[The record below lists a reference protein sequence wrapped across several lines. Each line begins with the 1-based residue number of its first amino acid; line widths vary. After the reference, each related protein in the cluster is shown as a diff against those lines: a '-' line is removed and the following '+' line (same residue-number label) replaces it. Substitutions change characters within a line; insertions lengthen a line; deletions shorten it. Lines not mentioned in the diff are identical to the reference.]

1 MTVTNSPPPP
11 PPQTCNI
18 TNEQQPKKK
27 QELKSRVQLVSQ
39 CNGVTSATEK
49 SISSMGADEWEL
61 VNDDGFIYKRRKR
74 KADVSSAA
82 TLTKT
87 QEPVLSEKTQPL
99 DGEALSRQKKMAMLL
114 AQKEMYAAETADWER
129 ILKKQ
134 EDPVASTPIF
144 QSPTSPEQ
152 VSVPSV
158 EPEQVSVHSVE
169 PEQVSVHSVEPEQ
182 VSVHNVEPEQASV
195 HSVDDATTND
205 SLQIL
210 QLQVEAYEGFVE
222 QLKRVRDQG
231 ESLCKKLEMGVEA
244 GRIHVEHDMFKEVVK
259 FTPRTIIHSLTS
271 DPAVLLPLPVADLPE
286 KTLLGRLLANDGDD
300 GSHVQKD
307 R

>member
-1 MTVTNSPPPP
+1 
-11 PPQTCNI
+11 
-18 TNEQQPKKK
+18 
-27 QELKSRVQLVSQ
+27 
-39 CNGVTSATEK
+39 
-49 SISSMGADEWEL
+49 MGADEWEL

-82 TLTKT
+82 TITKT

-114 AQKEMYAAETADWER
+114 AQKDMYAAETADWER
-129 ILKKQ
+129 ILKRQ

-158 EPEQVSVHSVE
+158 EPEQVAVHGVE
-169 PEQVSVHSVEPEQ
+169 PEQVSVHNVEPEQ
-182 VSVHNVEPEQASV
+182 VSVHNVEKEHVSVHNVEPEQASV

-244 GRIHVEHDMFKEVVK
+244 GRIHVEHDMFKAVVK

-271 DPAVLLPLPVADLPE
+271 DPAVPLPLPVADLPA

-300 GSHVQKD
+300 GSHVQEA